1 MYACFFKG
9 GGRVVT
15 TDPQQ
20 KPTKTI
26 TARVTARTTVGKTSR
41 HNLQVTGVPP
51 PNSSVIVERHYA
63 APQVRLQRRAL
74 ALLARVKKKRNNLK
88 QFCSFI
94 HSSSRP
100 RAKPPSLSF
109 SAPPSRAAAPAQ
121 AEAHPGCTPA
131 CATHTPSK
139 WLTDP
144 TSTSHGMQYFYNEN
158 IYNSLYILEI
168 FNYRSV

>member
-1 MYACFFKG
+1 MYAVFFFFQG

-26 TARVTARTTVGKTSR
+26 TARVTARTAVGKTSR

-63 APQVRLQRRAL
+63 APQVRLQGRAL
-74 ALLARVKKKRNNLK
+74 ASLRSLVRVKKRNNLK
-88 QFCSFI
+88 QSCSFV

-109 SAPPSRAAAPAQ
+109 SAPPSRAAAPVQ
-121 AEAHPGCTPA
+121 AEAPPGCTPA
-131 CATHTPSK
+131 RATHTPSE

-144 TSTSHGMQYFYNEN
+144 TSTSHGMQYF
-158 IYNSLYILEI
+158 LH
-168 FNYRSV
+168 

>member
-1 MYACFFKG
+1 MYACFFQG

-26 TARVTARTTVGKTSR
+26 TARVTARTAVGKTSR

-74 ALLARVKKKRNNLK
+74 ALLARVKKKK
-88 QFCSFI
+88 QSEAVLFFRSFLQPSACQATVSKFQRSSQQGRSSSAGR
-94 HSSSRP
+94 SSSRM
-100 RAKPPSLSF
+100 
-109 SAPPSRAAAPAQ
+109 
-121 AEAHPGCTPA
+121 H
-131 CATHTPSK
+131 
-139 WLTDP
+139 
-144 TSTSHGMQYFYNEN
+144 TSTCNAHS
-158 IYNSLYILEI
+158 IK
-168 FNYRSV
+168 VVD